1 MMELFNKKTE
11 FIFKHNVDAKKQSND
26 LLFIFENNEVYIFRN
41 NVPAINDLVKNNIQC
56 DIDNLLCFGTIN
68 SQQCFCLKNNLPASN
83 ILLDKVLLK
92 TSYSILSEASYQA
105 AVLANHLSHWLMTHK
120 YCGACKGDNNVCVN
134 ELALQCAN
142 CNLRIYPIISPCVIG
157 LIYKGNEIL
166 LAQAKQSLNNIYG
179 CISGFVNP
187 GENLEAAL
195 AREVYEEVGLNI
207 HNIKYVTSQHWPFPN
222 SLMIGFT
229 AEYLSGDINV
239 DTVEISDAAWYDID
253 SPDKLPNLPSGI
265 SVSRHLINEFC
276 TRYAK

>member
-1 MMELFNKKTE
+1 
-11 FIFKHNVDAKKQSND
+11 
-26 LLFIFENNEVYIFRN
+26 
-41 NVPAINDLVKNNIQC
+41 
-56 DIDNLLCFGTIN
+56 
-68 SQQCFCLKNNLPASN
+68 
-83 ILLDKVLLK
+83 
-92 TSYSILSEASYQA
+92 
-105 AVLANHLSHWLMTHK
+105 
-120 YCGACKGDNNVCVN
+120 
-134 ELALQCAN
+134 
-142 CNLRIYPIISPCVIG
+142 VIG

-239 DTVEISDAAWYDID
+239 DTVELSDAAWYDID

-265 SVSRHLINEFC
+265 SVSRYLINEFC
-276 TRYAK
+276 TRYAKE